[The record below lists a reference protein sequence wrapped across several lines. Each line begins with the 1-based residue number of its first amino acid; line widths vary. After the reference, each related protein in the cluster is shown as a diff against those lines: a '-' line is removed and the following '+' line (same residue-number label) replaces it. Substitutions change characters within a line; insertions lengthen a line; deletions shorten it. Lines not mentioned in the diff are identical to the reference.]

1 MPNKNNNSNGEAN
14 EGTEPTTNEGAQT
27 LTQEQ
32 IDNLINGRVAKYVSK
47 VHELQSELDK
57 LQGKYDK
64 LDGEHNA
71 LTARVE
77 RERIVEE
84 VSKETGVSRSIV
96 ETLSGDTKE
105 ALTVAAKAI
114 ADMVASASAASS
126 DEGKNE
132 QNTSSQA
139 MYVPNLGYAPSKQ
152 ESNANP
158 DPVGQMLRGM

>member
-1 MPNKNNNSNGEAN
+1 MPNKNNDSNEETT
-14 EGTEPTTNEGAQT
+14 EGAEPTANDGAQT

-47 VHELQSELDK
+47 VHELQKELDK
-57 LQGKYDK
+57 LQGRYDK

-84 VSKETGVSRSIV
+84 VAKETGVSRSIV
-96 ETLSGDTKE
+96 ETLSGDSKE

-132 QNTSSQA
+132 PNTSSQA